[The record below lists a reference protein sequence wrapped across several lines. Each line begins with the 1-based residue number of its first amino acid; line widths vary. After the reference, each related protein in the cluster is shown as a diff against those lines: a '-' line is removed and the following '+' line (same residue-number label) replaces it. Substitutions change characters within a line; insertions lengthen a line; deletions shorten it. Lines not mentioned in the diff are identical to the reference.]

1 MNYESHQMN
10 ATNQLYII
18 MSMLNKRTNPFEF
31 FNHRAEI

>member
-10 ATNQLYII
+10 ATNCTIYNNER
-18 MSMLNKRTNPFEF
+18 LNKRTNFEF